1 MIACGS
7 EFLLIESTVEH
18 HLLDCLE
25 FLRIVNDE
33 SKEGG
38 LSSAIQPVVPFGK
51 IELHS
56 NYLLLEDEDIESTPA
71 SAG

>member
-38 LSSAIQPVVPFGK
+38 PSGEIQPVVSFDK
-51 IELHS
+51 IEIHID
-56 NYLLLEDEDIESTPA
+56 YPLLKDEDTESTPA

>member
-1 MIACGS
+1 M
-7 EFLLIESTVEH
+7 
-18 HLLDCLE
+18 
-25 FLRIVNDE
+25 NDE

-38 LSSAIQPVVPFGK
+38 LSGAIQPVVPFDK